1 MIISMVQV
9 INYKTYLE
17 IGSGDNLH
25 GSGNKLHSLNVKNH
39 DIDEKLHG
47 LNEKFISQMK
57 NYIL

>member
-1 MIISMVQV
+1 MVQV
-9 INYKTYLE
+9 INLKTYLE
-17 IGSGDNLH
+17 IGSDDNLH